1 MIFKMLVVELIIDL
15 ALLFSYQSCCKII
28 CLFICDSHCRIAEQ
42 LMYVSKQ
49 TAHEIFLKNILQGF
63 EKFIRI
69 LVLQK
74 TPRISQ
80 DVHVEPFWKRCDMC
94 NLNYDIIGKME
105 TFTKDSNY
113 ILENTGMNAS
123 KINVEEKVDWLLS
136 LLRFEFQ
143 AGRSYHTAQNCI

>member
-1 MIFKMLVVELIIDL
+1 MLQET
-15 ALLFSYQSCCKII
+15 S
-28 CLFICDSHCRIAEQ
+28 
-42 LMYVSKQ
+42 
-49 TAHEIFLKNILQGF
+49 
-63 EKFIRI
+63 
-69 LVLQK
+69 
-74 TPRISQ
+74 RISQ

-143 AGRSYHTAQNCI
+143 AGHLNRSIYLHIVLYSLSNKRADTFINIDRKFPPDV

>member
-1 MIFKMLVVELIIDL
+1 M
-15 ALLFSYQSCCKII
+15 
-28 CLFICDSHCRIAEQ
+28 
-42 LMYVSKQ
+42 
-49 TAHEIFLKNILQGF
+49 
-63 EKFIRI
+63 
-69 LVLQK
+69 LQK
-74 TPRISQ
+74 TPKISQ

-143 AGRSYHTAQNCI
+143 AGHSNRNKIHPSDLSILSDEQTAKEFLKNYIAISFLWLEF